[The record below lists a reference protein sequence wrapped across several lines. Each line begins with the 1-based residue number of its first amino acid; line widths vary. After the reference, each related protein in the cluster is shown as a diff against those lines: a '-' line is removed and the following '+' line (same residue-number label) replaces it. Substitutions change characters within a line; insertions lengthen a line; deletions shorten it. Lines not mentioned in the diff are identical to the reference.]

1 MKKFVSVLLA
11 FLLFSVFPLVAFA
24 GEVDYS
30 TIESVLALA
39 YGDAALEYPLITNS
53 LTGETE
59 LPDVTGL
66 YLFITTGSNVLQYLS
81 EDGIVMTWVVN
92 TDTDILAG
100 LDMLIWL
107 FDEVDIVVF
116 WDIMEEEIVIGSFLG
131 DLLEIPTNSVDFLQ
145 EIYDMYLR
153 AFSSE

>member
-11 FLLFSVFPLVAFA
+11 LLLFTVFPLVAFA
-24 GEVDYS
+24 EEVDYS
-30 TIESVLALA
+30 TVESVLTLA
-39 YGDAALEYPLITNS
+39 YGDQALEYPLLINS

-66 YLFITTGSNVLQYLS
+66 YLFITTDSNVLQYLDG
-81 EDGIVMTWVVN
+81 DGIVMTWVVN

-116 WDIMEEEIVIGSFLG
+116 YDIAEEEEIVVGSFWG
-131 DLLEIPTNSVDFLQ
+131 DPLEVPTNSDDFFQ

-153 AFSSE
+153 AF